1 MTNVRQGVVVA
12 VAASVAAVFAV
23 GIMLTLTL
31 PAGHARLIWAVGAPL
46 GLLAG
51 IIGGVWLA
59 HLPDD
64 EFDRITSGEKAR
76 AALTRI
82 HHNHHNPEDTT

>member
-1 MTNVRQGVVVA
+1 M
-12 VAASVAAVFAV
+12 AAIFATCIV
-23 GIMLTLTL
+23 LTLTL
-31 PAGHARLIWAVGAPL
+31 PAGHARLVWAVGAPL

-51 IIGGVWLA
+51 IVGGVWLA

-64 EFDRITSGEKAR
+64 DFERITSGEKAR

-82 HHNHHNPEDTT
+82 HHNHNPEDTA